1 VARLWFGVVL
11 CSTARTDLHVFP
23 RGTMNSTVYVTD
35 ILEQY
40 VVPFAPF
47 IWDNFIFQYD
57 NARPHSVRIV
67 SEYLDEV
74 GIASMQWPAR
84 SQNLNPTENGWDM
97 MGRRGQVLQPPP
109 TMLGELGEQIIAIWD
124 TQDQGDV
131 HC

>member
-1 VARLWFGVVL
+1 MVWGSV
-11 CSTARTDLHVFP
+11 CSTGRAGWPVFP

-40 VVPFAPF
+40 VVPFATF
-47 IWDNFIFQYD
+47 IEDNFIFQHD

-84 SQNLNPTENGWDM
+84 SQDINPIENVWDM
-97 MGRRGQVLQPPP
+97 MGRRLQAPQPSP
-109 TMLGELGEQIIAIWD
+109 AKLGELGEQIIAI
-124 TQDQGDV
+124 
-131 HC
+131 